1 MLRAK
6 LNNNC
11 LVNILY
17 YYHNMSICRFQEP
30 VAQKQSGMQ
39 IIPKPLGIF
48 SHSFRLNGEVI
59 LLEQLI
65 LRRDRGRSNQETASL
80 VSVDQRQ
87 KARWR
92 SLLQTLAC
100 QGAFTVFLNR
110 HPICVLRRQFWPGG
124 RQMRGKEST

>member
-1 MLRAK
+1 MLHAK

-11 LVNILY
+11 LVNIL

-30 VAQKQSGMQ
+30 VAQKQSIMQ
-39 IIPKPLGIF
+39 ITPKPIGIF
-48 SHSFRLNGEVI
+48 SHSSRLNGKESSCWSSSFSGGAD
-59 LLEQLI
+59 E
-65 LRRDRGRSNQETASL
+65 GATSL

-110 HPICVLRRQFWPGG
+110 HPICALRRQFWPG
-124 RQMRGKEST
+124 RRRMRSKEST